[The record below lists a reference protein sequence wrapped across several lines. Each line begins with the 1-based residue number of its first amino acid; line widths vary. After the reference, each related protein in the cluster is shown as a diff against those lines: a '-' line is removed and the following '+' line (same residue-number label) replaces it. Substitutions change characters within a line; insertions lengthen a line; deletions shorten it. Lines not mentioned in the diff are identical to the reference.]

1 MVVVV
6 MAVVVV
12 ATIVALMMMMSAN
25 REERARALFRVRAGQ
40 LVAVG
45 QELLERRPVQGAQLV
60 LVRGL
65 GVRLGGVW
73 RRRCARGSSSHVP
86 LRRPLRRF
94 ACQPL
99 SDHVVPLAAL
109 GGMVRHAG
117 DFLESVAQ
125 LGAAHDAGGAE
136 LCEPGSGLST
146 VLIALLESP

>member
-12 ATIVALMMMMSAN
+12 MVVALMVTMSAN

-40 LVAVG
+40 LVDVG

-86 LRRPLRRF
+86 LRCPLRCF
-94 ACQPL
+94 TCQPP
-99 SDHVVPLAAL
+99 SDHVALLAVL
-109 GGMVRHAG
+109 GGVVRHAG
-117 DFLESVAQ
+117 DFLDSVTQ

-136 LCEPGSGLST
+136 LCEPGSGFSI
-146 VLIALLESP
+146 VLIALLESA